1 MSFLKDGMEI
11 PPPGKDTLE
20 DEERAVLDKLAHQV
34 TKRGF
39 TVPAIL
45 ALESFKP
52 LNYIG
57 SQALVFFEPIIQ
69 TLFNFKDYNNFR
81 CALEKRESIEIL
93 IRLIEK
99 YDAVELIQEKR
110 IKKYLK
116 EEKKS
121 WKWYQRYLGLFTP
134 RFKIPDEILNP
145 PEPPGQASSD
155 QPDSDQ

>member
-1 MSFLKDGMEI
+1 MEI
-11 PPPGKDTLE
+11 PPPEKDTLE
-20 DEERAVLDKLAHQV
+20 DEERAVLDKLARQV
-34 TKRGF
+34 TRRGF

-57 SQALVFFEPIIQ
+57 SQALIFFEPIIQ
-69 TLFNFKDYNNFR
+69 TLFNFKDYDNFR

-99 YDAVELIQEKR
+99 YDAVELVREKR

-116 EEKKS
+116 KQKKN
-121 WKWYQRYLGLFTP
+121 WKWYQRYLGIFTP
-134 RFKIPDEILNP
+134 RLEIPEGILNP
-145 PEPPGQASSD
+145 PESSDSSESKTSD